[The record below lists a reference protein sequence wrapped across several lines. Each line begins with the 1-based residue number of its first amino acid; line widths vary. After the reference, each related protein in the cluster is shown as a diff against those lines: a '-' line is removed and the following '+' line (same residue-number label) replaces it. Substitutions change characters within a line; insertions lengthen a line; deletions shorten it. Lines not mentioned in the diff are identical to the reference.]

1 MKVFYKKSINEKI
14 NEEIN
19 IASSLNRKIEYI
31 VLTKEEWF
39 ELWNNLRSVG
49 VSIFDQ
55 ARFSEEKYQGIPIHC
70 EENYSMKVV
79 FGKTMLDKTYEKACQ
94 VAKENNNKPI
104 EYVILNDLEFALCWS
119 ELPSCREVFSNVGMS
134 EQNSTD
140 DTKLFKYKDIY
151 LSNKSR

>member
-19 IASSLNRKIEYI
+19 IASSLNRKIDYI

-70 EENYSMKVV
+70 EER
-79 FGKTMLDKTYEKACQ
+79 
-94 VAKENNNKPI
+94 I
-104 EYVILNDLEFALCWS
+104 IL
-119 ELPSCREVFSNVGMS
+119 
-134 EQNSTD
+134 
-140 DTKLFKYKDIY
+140 
-151 LSNKSR
+151 

>member
-1 MKVFYKKSINEKI
+1 
-14 NEEIN
+14 
-19 IASSLNRKIEYI
+19 
-31 VLTKEEWF
+31 
-39 ELWNNLRSVG
+39 
-49 VSIFDQ
+49 
-55 ARFSEEKYQGIPIHC
+55 
-70 EENYSMKVV
+70 MKVV

-140 DTKLFKYKDIY
+140 DTKLFKYKDVYFIKQIPLDYAYIGMYEQILEKAKEY
-151 LSNKSR
+151 LND